1 MPAVVKATRSRQN
14 QRERVYLH
22 IRRALMS
29 GAYEPGQRVTV
40 ASLSSALGVSGMP
53 VREALR
59 LLAAERAL
67 EIQPSRSATVPRLSR
82 VEILRVREVRELIE
96 GYAAAQAVQ
105 RITPPEL
112 EEVTQLQI
120 AAAAARSRHD
130 GKAILRYNEEFHF
143 KIYEAA
149 RIPTLV
155 DVIAVLWLHSAPTM
169 NILFLPDYIH
179 RYPDRIQNKNN
190 EALVRALRA
199 GDSDGAAQAVRSEI
213 ATGSKLI
220 DEIMR
225 EIDWDGADDASPLF
239 DQKRPRRPRK

>member
-1 MPAVVKATRSRQN
+1 MSNKRSRRMPPVAKAPRSRQN

-29 GAYEPGQRVTV
+29 GAYEPGQRITV
-40 ASLSSALGVSGMP
+40 ASLSSAFGVSGMP

-67 EIQPSRSATVPRLSR
+67 EIQPSRSARVPRLSR
-82 VEILRVREVRELIE
+82 TDILRLRDVRELLE
-96 GYAAAQAVQ
+96 SYAAAQAAQ

-112 EEVTQLQI
+112 EEITQLQI
-120 AAAAARSRHD
+120 AAAAARSRQD
-130 GKAILRYNEEFHF
+130 GKSILRYNEEFHF

-169 NILFLPDYIH
+169 NILFLPDYMQ
-179 RYPDRIQNKNN
+179 RYPGKIQNKNN
-190 EALVRALRA
+190 EALVAALRA
-199 GDSDGAAQAVRSEI
+199 GDSDAAAQAVRAEI
-213 ATGSKLI
+213 ATGSRLL
-220 DEIMR
+220 DQIMR
-225 EIDWDGADDASPLF
+225 EIDWDEDGESNI
-239 DQKRPRRPRK
+239 

>member
-1 MPAVVKATRSRQN
+1 MPPVGKELRSREN

-29 GAYEPGQRVTV
+29 GAYEPGQRITV

-67 EIQPSRSATVPRLSR
+67 EMQPSRSATVPRLSR
-82 VEILRVREVRELIE
+82 MEILRLREVRELIE

-105 RITPPEL
+105 RITPAEL

-120 AAAAARSRHD
+120 AAASARTRHD

-169 NILFLPDYIH
+169 NVMFLPDFLQ

-190 EALVRALRA
+190 EALVGALRA
-199 GDSDGAAQAVRSEI
+199 GDPDAAARAVRAEI
-213 ATGSKLI
+213 STGSRLL

-225 EIDWDGADDASPLF
+225 EIDWDGVGDASPIV
-239 DQKRPRRPRK
+239 DQKAFRLHGK

>member
-1 MPAVVKATRSRQN
+1 MPSVKKTGRSRGN

-29 GAYEPGQRVTV
+29 GAYDPGQRVTV

-82 VEILRVREVRELIE
+82 VDILKVREVRELIE
-96 GYAAAQAVQ
+96 GYAAAQAAR

-112 EEVTQLQI
+112 EEVTQHQI
-120 AAAAARSRHD
+120 AAAAARNRHD
-130 GKAILRYNEEFHF
+130 GKAILRHNEEFHF
-143 KIYEAA
+143 RIYEAA

-169 NILFLPDYIH
+169 NVMFLPDFLQ
-179 RYPDRIQNKNN
+179 RYPAKIQNKNN

-199 GDSDGAAQAVRSEI
+199 GDSEGAAQAVRSEI

-225 EIDWDGADDASPLF
+225 EIDWDGADDASPIF
-239 DQKRPRRPRK
+239 DQKWPQRPRK

>member
-1 MPAVVKATRSRQN
+1 MPPVEKELRSRQN

-29 GAYEPGQRVTV
+29 GAYEPGQRITV

-67 EIQPSRSATVPRLSR
+67 EMQPSRSATVPRLSR
-82 VEILRVREVRELIE
+82 MDILRLREVRELLE

-112 EEVTQLQI
+112 DEVTQLQI

-130 GKAILRYNEEFHF
+130 GKAILRYNEAFHF

-169 NILFLPDYIH
+169 NILFLPDYLQ
-179 RYPDRIQNKNN
+179 RYPEKIQNKNN
-190 EALVRALRA
+190 EALVGALRA
-199 GDSDGAAQAVRSEI
+199 GDPDAAAQAVRDEI
-213 ATGSKLI
+213 ATGSRLL
-220 DEIMR
+220 DQIMR
-225 EIDWDGADDASPLF
+225 EIDWDGVGDSSPIF
-239 DQKRPRRPRK
+239 DQKIVRVHRK